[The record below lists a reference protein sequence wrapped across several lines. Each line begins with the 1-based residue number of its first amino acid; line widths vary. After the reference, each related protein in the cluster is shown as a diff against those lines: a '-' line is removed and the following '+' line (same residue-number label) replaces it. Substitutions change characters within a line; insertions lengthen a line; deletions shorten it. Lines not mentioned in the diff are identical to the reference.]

1 MFPNEFW
8 CFQIPALSPT
18 YPKVVPNWWHQLMSH
33 PQELMN
39 PLHVRKLPNV
49 GVNVF
54 FNHKFSQTNDD
65 VDPILFLLHELLL
78 AWVSIASYPSN
89 NKLSVIEDKKK
100 HMYRMLDKIDVF
112 QHVEWFLL
120 AFAVESPTSE
130 LNMFQVSSRIMISS
144 FITWVQI

>member
-1 MFPNEFW
+1 M
-8 CFQIPALSPT
+8 
-18 YPKVVPNWWHQLMSH
+18 
-33 PQELMN
+33 
-39 PLHVRKLPNV
+39 
-49 GVNVF
+49 F

-144 FITWVQI
+144 FIT